1 VLKALEK
8 DRGRRFQD
16 VEEFATALEGLET
29 AERTPSA
36 QMPRTSAHP
45 GRTLLAKFSLLGMAG
60 IVMFA
65 LAFFAWHSRPAEGIG
80 ARLPQVAAG
89 PTAAP
94 TPTHVPDNPPENPSS
109 PKPSIVKKTSEPQ
122 LAPAEGIGASSPQA
136 VAARPTSAASP
147 AHVPDNP
154 AIVQKTSES
163 PLAPAAS
170 VAQTIEPHADNRV
183 EALTRPLQQGAPD
196 RRFDGTWDTVLSCEN
211 AGRALGY
218 SYRFP
223 SVVKEGA
230 LRGENGTKGKAGW
243 LQLEGNILPD
253 GSAKID
259 ADGLVG
265 SSDAA
270 LGKLSA
276 GTPYHYTIA
285 ANFSGESGTGKRVE
299 GRACSVTFTKKR

>member
-1 VLKALEK
+1 
-8 DRGRRFQD
+8 
-16 VEEFATALEGLET
+16 
-29 AERTPSA
+29 
-36 QMPRTSAHP
+36 M
-45 GRTLLAKFSLLGMAG
+45 
-60 IVMFA
+60 
-65 LAFFAWHSRPAEGIG
+65 
-80 ARLPQVAAG
+80 
-89 PTAAP
+89 
-94 TPTHVPDNPPENPSS
+94 PDNSPESPVAP
-109 PKPSIVKKTSEPQ
+109 PKPAIVKKTSEPP
-122 LAPAEGIGASSPQA
+122 LSLAEGVGASLPQA
-136 VAARPTSAASP
+136 VAARPTVATSP

-154 AIVQKTSES
+154 AIVRKASEP
-163 PLAPAAS
+163 PLAPAGGIGAS
-170 VAQTIEPHADNRV
+170 LPQAVAAVPTVASSPTPMPDNPPESPPAPPKSAIVNKPSEPPLKAAPAAQTIDPHANDRV
-183 EALTRPLQQGAPD
+183 EAFQQGAPD

-223 SVVKEGA
+223 SAVKEGA
-230 LRGENGTKGKAGW
+230 LRGENGTKGKPGW
-243 LQLEGNILPD
+243 LQLEGNILSD

-270 LGKLSA
+270 LGKLSS